1 MPQNYRMEYALKA
14 REAIDAMGISAVVAL
29 LRKRVGKHSS
39 AEMTE
44 AELIEATAILE
55 SEIIRVLERRSI
67 QADEWRQRRLE
78 DEARANWNAGVEQ
91 RKADRQRRRN
101 EKKVSG

>member
-29 LRKRVGKHSS
+29 LRKRVGNYSS
-39 AEMTE
+39 SEMTE
-44 AELIEATAILE
+44 AEIIEATAILE

-67 QADEWRQRRLE
+67 QPNEWRQRRLE
-78 DEARANWNAGVEQ
+78 DEARANWNAEVDQ

>member
-39 AEMTE
+39 SEMTE
-44 AELIEATAILE
+44 AEIIEATAILE
-55 SEIIRVLERRSI
+55 SEIIRVLKRRSI
-67 QADEWRQRRLE
+67 QPNEWRQRRLE
-78 DEARANWNAGVEQ
+78 DEARANWNAEVDQ

>member
-1 MPQNYRMEYALKA
+1 MPTNYRLEYALKA
-14 REAIDAMGISAVVAL
+14 REAIDAMGISAVVKVL
-29 LRKRVGKHSS
+29 HNHIGKHSS

-44 AELIEATAILE
+44 AEVIEATAVLDREVIATL
-55 SEIIRVLERRSI
+55 SARAIRADTWRKER
-67 QADEWRQRRLE
+67 QAQE
-78 DEARANWNAGVEQ
+78 DRANWNSDVEQ

>member
-14 REAIDAMGISAVVAL
+14 REAIDALGVSAVVKILA
-29 LRKRVGKHSS
+29 KHIGKHSS

-44 AELIEATAILE
+44 AEVIEATKILDIKITE
-55 SEIIRVLERRSI
+55 SLERRSI
-67 QADEWRQRRLE
+67 QADEWRKRRLE

>member
-14 REAIDAMGISAVVAL
+14 REAIDALGVSAVVKILA
-29 LRKRVGKHSS
+29 KHIGKHSS

-44 AELIEATAILE
+44 AEVIEATKILDFKITQ
-55 SEIIRVLERRSI
+55 SLERRAI
-67 QADEWRQRRLE
+67 QPNEWRQRRLE
-78 DEARANWNAGVEQ
+78 DEARATWNAGVEQ

>member
-1 MPQNYRMEYALKA
+1 MQQNYRMEYALKA
-14 REAIDAMGISAVVAL
+14 REAIDALGVSAVVKILA
-29 LRKRVGKHSS
+29 KHIGKHSS

-44 AELIEATAILE
+44 AEVIEATKILDIKITE
-55 SEIIRVLERRSI
+55 SLERRSI
-67 QADEWRQRRLE
+67 QADEWRKRRLE